1 MTPKLRQECTKNPAA
16 QGRFKQCRQ
25 YDFER
30 ASLKSELSQDSELT
44 PNPAS
49 KFVSFKIDGIESEGI
64 ILFSVQNTKRKVML
78 KSQIQNLTH

>member
-30 ASLKSELSQDSELT
+30 ASLKSELS
-44 PNPAS
+44 
-49 KFVSFKIDGIESEGI
+49 
-64 ILFSVQNTKRKVML
+64 
-78 KSQIQNLTH
+78 